1 MVLRRVPFE
10 LAGDAAPR
18 RLDAPEGVTFEAVD
32 DEERLSDVLARA
44 LEASIDP
51 RDIAAVRSVGA
62 GALAAGMI
70 EDARAGQLYRS
81 EREWWSIVA
90 FEGEPA
96 GVVLPVVFRGC
107 ARGALDEGTIYHL
120 AVLAGQRS
128 RGLGRLLLGR
138 ATDTLLSHGVWRI
151 FCDTAAENA
160 PMIRLF
166 EQQGWKRLQP
176 VEVAGP
182 Q

>member
-1 MVLRRVPFE
+1 MAFWRVPFE

-18 RLDAPEGVTFEAVD
+18 RLGEPADVSWEAVD
-32 DEERLSDVLARA
+32 DDERLLEVLARA
-44 LEASIDP
+44 LETSVDP
-51 RDIAAVRSVGA
+51 RDIAAIRAVGA

-70 EDARAGQLYRS
+70 EDARAGQVYRS
-81 EREWWSIVA
+81 EVEWWSIVA
-90 FEGEPA
+90 FKGEPA

-120 AVLAGQRS
+120 GVLPEQRS

-166 EQQGWKRLQP
+166 EQQGWTRLQP
-176 VEVAGP
+176 VEVSGP